1 MVWEGVLGIS
11 RLWGRKNCSQS
22 GRRLPTL
29 RRMPNAKYISF
40 NLVNF
45 VNKLLRFVEQWFQCY
60 GFVAFC
66 DSSEIFLTFAF
77 CMISIWNILC
87 HVLIFSSTA
96 QPFIWFSCFS
106 YLCTKIWNS
115 LPPHILHPQA
125 LSSFRRK
132 TRYFHSAYPAPL
144 RPSPMCP
151 DCLLRFW
158 RYHWLTYLLTI
169 IHWDTTI
176 SKSRNALWEQ

>member
-11 RLWGRKNCSQS
+11 RLWGRKNCSQP

-115 LPPHILHPQA
+115 LPPHILQSQT
-125 LSSFRRK
+125 LSSFRRHLK
-132 TRYFHSAYPAPL
+132 THYFQSAYPAPCTHPQYALILFWDFGAIPGGPKSDTPVLIL
-144 RPSPMCP
+144 R
-151 DCLLRFW
+151 
-158 RYHWLTYLLTI
+158 
-169 IHWDTTI
+169 
-176 SKSRNALWEQ
+176 